1 MIDKM
6 QAYRRSIG
14 GFCAAL
20 VLAAGGGPVAA
31 QGVDA
36 PATGASLH
44 IEPEPLPAAPDDGL
58 LPLPGLDGAPLLEET
73 PPVATPAAS
82 TPAPVADKP
91 LAPPAPTPSTGFE
104 VPPLPQGTPRWG
116 GRYWSLGLGIT
127 FYYDSNLRQV
137 PDDWDA
143 VQAIQNPR
151 PEPIVVMPAPE
162 PEPVVQPGQPP
173 PTEPVAQP
181 EPIVIIPPYEEQ
193 PEPEGED
200 FVFAVAP
207 TLDFRTPGEDWVFGF
222 HYAPTYNAYANNDD
236 YNGFDHSLSAN
247 LGYKGPRLTATLSGR
262 YGLSRGVNRY
272 YGSSFV
278 EQQTYGGSLSAGYRI
293 SPKTS
298 LDGSLSY
305 STNGQTDNNE
315 GQSYGG
321 NESFSAGMSALWKAT
336 PLLTFGPGVRYTMQ
350 MGDTQNDR
358 TSIGPTLR
366 ASYQV
371 SRKVSLDA
379 TVGMDFVSYGSGA
392 YVQTTST
399 EEQQEAQSA
408 EALKQAGLE
417 PGEGEVV
424 TTEAEPTPVEDDSSG
439 DDDPFFHVSLSAG
452 YAISSRMTATLSI
465 LRDTTADG
473 YTPGSY
479 RESTAIR
486 AGLTRRIG
494 PTSLSLGGG
503 YQFEDW
509 VTEAEGASAQDDRAY
524 WTGDASLS
532 FPIWK
537 DSVMGNLYYRYRF
550 QQSDNPAY
558 EYHGHQ
564 IGLSAIITF

>member
-1 MIDKM
+1 M
-6 QAYRRSIG
+6 QAYQRSLG

-20 VLAAGGGPVAA
+20 VLAAAGGPLAA

-58 LPLPGLDGAPLLEET
+58 LPLPALDGVPLLEET
-73 PPVATPAAS
+73 PPEAMVATPQ
-82 TPAPVADKP
+82 PAPARERP
-91 LAPPAPTPSTGFE
+91 LAPPTPTMSTGFE
-104 VPPLPQGTPRWG
+104 VPPLPQRDPRWG

-137 PDDWDA
+137 PDDWAA

-151 PEPIVVMPAPE
+151 PDPIVVMPTPK

-173 PTEPVAQP
+173 PEEPVEPP

-200 FVFAVAP
+200 FVFSVAP
-207 TLDFRTPGEDWVFGF
+207 SIDFRTPGEDWTLGF
-222 HYAPTYNAYANNDD
+222 HYGPTYNAYLNNDD
-236 YNGFDHSLSAN
+236 YNGFDHSLSAT
-247 LGYKGPRLTATLSGR
+247 LGYRGPRLTATLGGNYGR
-262 YGLSRGVNRY
+262 SRGVNRY

-278 EQQTYGGSLSAGYRI
+278 EQQNFGGSLSAAYRM

-298 LDGSLSY
+298 LDGSLTY
-305 STNGQTDNNE
+305 SMSDSPSNDE

-321 NESFSAGMSALWKAT
+321 YDSFSAGLSALWKAT
-336 PLLTFGPGVRYTMQ
+336 PLLTFGPGLRYTMQ

-358 TSIGPTLR
+358 STIGPTLR

-379 TVGMDFVSYGSGA
+379 TVGMDFVSYGTGA
-392 YVQTTST
+392 YVQSTTTT
-399 EEQQEAQSA
+399 EEQRQARNNA
-408 EALKQAGLE
+408 VLKDAGLE

-424 TTEAEPTPVEDDSSG
+424 TTEAEPTPAEDDSSG
-439 DDDPFFHVSLSAG
+439 NDDPFFHVSLSAG
-452 YAISSRMTATLSI
+452 YALSSRTAATLSI

-473 YTPGSY
+473 YTAGSY

-509 VTEAEGASAQDDRAY
+509 VTEAEGSSAQDNRAY

-550 QQSDNPAY
+550 QQCDNPAY
-558 EYHGHQ
+558 EYRGHQ
-564 IGLSAIITF
+564 VGLSAIITF